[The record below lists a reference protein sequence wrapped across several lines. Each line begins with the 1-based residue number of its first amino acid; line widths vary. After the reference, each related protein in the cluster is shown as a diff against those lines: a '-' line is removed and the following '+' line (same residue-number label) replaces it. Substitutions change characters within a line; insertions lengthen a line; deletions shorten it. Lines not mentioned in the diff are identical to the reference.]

1 MFQSLYVKRGER
13 KLMNNL
19 KERESFCIVTFMP
32 LNGYFYF
39 FFASISPSS
48 KKKSSMK
55 VIFFYKYSIKSRL
68 GSV

>member
-1 MFQSLYVKRGER
+1 
-13 KLMNNL
+13 MNNL

-39 FFASISPSS
+39 YFASISPSS